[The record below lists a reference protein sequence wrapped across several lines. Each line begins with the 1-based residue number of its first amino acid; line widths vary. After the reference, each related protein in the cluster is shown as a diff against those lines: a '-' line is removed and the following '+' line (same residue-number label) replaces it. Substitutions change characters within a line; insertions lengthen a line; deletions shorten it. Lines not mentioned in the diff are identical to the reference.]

1 MTKKEI
7 ENRIDSYRI
16 FNEDDVSTILD
27 TLKSSWTNFDKKT
40 KKEISFQLYKIKEKI
55 NQWVK

>member
-16 FNEDDVSTILD
+16 FEVADISIILD

-40 KKEISFQLYKIKEKI
+40 KKEISFQLFKIKEKM
-55 NQWVK
+55 N